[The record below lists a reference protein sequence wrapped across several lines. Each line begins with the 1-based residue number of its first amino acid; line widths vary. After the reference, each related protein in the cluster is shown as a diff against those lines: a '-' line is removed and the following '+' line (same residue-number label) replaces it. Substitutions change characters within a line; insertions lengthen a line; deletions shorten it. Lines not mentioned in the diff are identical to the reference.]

1 MDPFIMKITCDAHP
15 EYTILRD
22 EALALAVR
30 NLEYPTLPVGKNK
43 GVACRISAKFG
54 NETLAS

>member
-1 MDPFIMKITCDAHP
+1 MKITCDAHP

-30 NLEYPTLPVGKNK
+30 NLEYPTLPV
-43 GVACRISAKFG
+43 ACRISAKFG

>member
-1 MDPFIMKITCDAHP
+1 MKITCDAHP